1 MYGYADGDPIN
12 KSDPFGLWPCG
23 PLNGVCARL
32 AVAWLTRGAQAATA
46 LGAALTDLTPPS
58 GVGIGANR
66 IAGLAGEAR
75 VAGQLAAE
83 GMTVVGQHVAARTS
97 AGLRVIDILA
107 QRPDATL
114 VAIEVKTGNA
124 TRNASQLLKDAL
136 MELEGA
142 TLVGKNAPEALRGT
156 TVHVPTVE
164 RRP

>member
-1 MYGYADGDPIN
+1 M
-12 KSDPFGLWPCG
+12 
-23 PLNGVCARL
+23 
-32 AVAWLTRGAQAATA
+32 
-46 LGAALTDLTPPS
+46 
-58 GVGIGANR
+58 
-66 IAGLAGEAR
+66 
-75 VAGQLAAE
+75 
-83 GMTVVGQHVAARTS
+83 VGQHVAARTS